1 MIDREI
7 ILTPEGYQR
16 LKEEIEYLSSV
27 KRDEVADRIRAS
39 RDFGDISEN
48 SEYDD
53 AKNEQAMLE
62 ARIYALEEKIRSA
75 IVIDS
80 DTVTTDKVGVGTKVT
95 LQDMQRG
102 DIVQYSIVGS
112 AEADPSRAQA
122 LQRVARRPRHHRPQ
136 ARRQGRP
143 CRCRRAPASSRS
155 WLSRKPDSP
164 PVDEHTDHGDVF
176 AERRDK
182 LAAWRETGAAYP
194 TEYQPRD
201 EIATLRAAYERARA
215 RAGLRRDAPRRR
227 PRHGP
232 PRARQGLVRR
242 RSRT

>member
-1 MIDREI
+1 MVIDREI

-27 KRDEVADRIRAS
+27 KREEVADRIRAS

-62 ARIYALEEKIRSA
+62 ARIYALEEKVRSA

-80 DTVTTDKVGVGTKVT
+80 DSVTTDKVGVGTKVT

-112 AEADPSRAQA
+112 AEADPSKQKLSNESPVGRAIIGHKPGDKVTVQ
-122 LQRVARRPRHHRPQ
+122 VPQ
-136 ARRQGRP
+136 G
-143 CRCRRAPASSRS
+143 
-155 WLSRKPDSP
+155 SRKFK
-164 PVDEHTDHGDVF
+164 V
-176 AERRDK
+176 
-182 LAAWRETGAAYP
+182 LAIEKA
-194 TEYQPRD
+194 
-201 EIATLRAAYERARA
+201 
-215 RAGLRRDAPRRR
+215 
-227 PRHGP
+227 
-232 PRARQGLVRR
+232 
-242 RSRT
+242 